1 MSATAAP
8 GPRTAHGATPR
19 AFAFLGPQRFK
30 RTLGEAVEAV
40 GITGDLATVT
50 AGWQERETEVE
61 ELHEHLGG
69 RAVNLELHAR
79 AERAFAAD
87 PELAT
92 AHHSRQALFREM
104 QAVYALRLD
113 KALEALALLETRE
126 GHPRLL
132 AEERASALDAVRTL
146 DRAHAVRVAE
156 IHAEFRSRWQPSERA
171 AVAKE
176 RAEIAR
182 LLDACEAL
190 AIAGGHVLVIANR
203 MRLFDV
209 LALSGARPILA
220 WSGGAMA
227 CAEEVVAFG
236 DHPPHGSGHP
246 QWLDEGLGL
255 VEDMTFFPHAR
266 RRLDLADTVRQS
278 RLARRLR
285 PARAVVLE
293 DGAILAWQAGRGWSA
308 TDDVLALGDD
318 GGLTPLAREL
328 AQLGAR

>member
-1 MSATAAP
+1 LSESTE
-8 GPRTAHGATPR
+8 TPR
-19 AFAFLGPQRFK
+19 ALAFLGPQRF
-30 RTLGEAVEAV
+30 RPTLKEAVASL

-79 AERAFAAD
+79 ADRVFAAD

-92 AHHSRQALFREM
+92 AHHARQALFREM
-104 QAVYALRLD
+104 QAVYSLRLD
-113 KALEALALLETRE
+113 KAIEALVALETRE

-132 AEERASALDAVRTL
+132 AEERASALEAVRTL
-146 DRAHAVRVAE
+146 DRAHAARVGE
-156 IHAEFRSRWQPSERA
+156 IHAEFAARWRPAERT
-171 AVAKE
+171 AVAEE
-176 RAEIAR
+176 RVQIAR
-182 LLDACEAL
+182 LVDRCEAL
-190 AIAGGHVLVIANR
+190 AIAGGHVLVLANR
-203 MRLFDV
+203 LRLFDV
-209 LALSGARPILA
+209 LALSGARPVLA

-246 QWLDEGLGL
+246 QWLDQGLGL
-255 VEDMTFFPHAR
+255 IEDMTFFPHAR

-285 PARAVVLE
+285 PARAVVLD
-293 DGAILAWQAGRGWSA
+293 DGAILSWQLGHGWAA
-308 TDDVLALGDD
+308 TDDVLAIDDD

-328 AQLGAR
+328 AAPGTR